1 MTIRPKAIRKGRFLI
16 VFSIGLWIGVAT
28 GTAIT
33 QTQTPT
39 GGTFE
44 AVRINRTNAGLE
56 VLARVQGYTAYQVK
70 VFRGR
75 PNQIVIDMDGV
86 IFVRAERKIP
96 VGDAGVTAVRTG
108 QFEPTIARLVVDL
121 SGEVPVYEATRTDE
135 GLRLF
140 IVAPAEVKTPVSV
153 KVEALPPVRTE
164 TKVEPP
170 PVKTETIPPVK
181 AETKVEPPPVK
192 AKEPPQ
198 VKAEA
203 PEKAAK
209 VGEKPEAPP
218 VKPAEKPA
226 EKPEDKPVVAPPPDA
241 KRILDEMNAERE
253 LLRRKRFRITAEFA
267 SFGPREGVLK
277 DVFKGGFCY
286 GAQVVYG
293 FAEFAEVWLA
303 ENVYGK
309 ILEAGSTAGA
319 RKTRLIPIEAG
330 LNFRIARGV
339 VNPYVGVGGG
349 LFQYREE
356 GPAGTIKATK
366 LGFATQAGVFIRI
379 GGFLL
384 IDLFGKYKYCPI
396 EIAGSQ
402 VDVGGF
408 YFGFGLGGEF

>member
-1 MTIRPKAIRKGRFLI
+1 MTIRPKVFRKGRFLL

-28 GTAIT
+28 GAANART
-33 QTQTPT
+33 QTRT

-44 AVRINRTNAGLE
+44 AVRVNRTNAGLE
-56 VLARVQGYTAYQVK
+56 VLARVQGHTAYQVK

-108 QFEPTIARLVVDL
+108 QFQPTIARLVVDL
-121 SGEVPVYEATRTDE
+121 SGEVPVYEATKTDE

-140 IVAPAEVKTPVSV
+140 IAAPAEVKA
-153 KVEALPPVRTE
+153 VEA
-164 TKVEPP
+164 PP
-170 PVKTETIPPVK
+170 PVKTETKVALPPPVKTETVPPLK

-192 AKEPPQ
+192 AEEPPP

-203 PEKAAK
+203 P
-209 VGEKPEAPP
+209 
-218 VKPAEKPA
+218 VKPAKVEEKPA
-226 EKPEDKPVVAPPPDA
+226 EKPEDKPVVAPPPGA
-241 KRILDEMNAERE
+241 KSILDEMNAERE
-253 LLRRKRFRITAEFA
+253 LLRRKQFRITAEFA

-277 DVFKGGFCY
+277 DDFKGGFCY

-293 FAEFAEVWLA
+293 FAEFAEIWLA
-303 ENVYGK
+303 ENTYGK
-309 ILEAGSTAGA
+309 TLEPGSTAGF

-339 VNPYVGVGGG
+339 VNPYAGVGGG

-366 LGFATQAGVFIRI
+366 LGFATQAGVFIKI

-396 EIAGSQ
+396 EIAGSK